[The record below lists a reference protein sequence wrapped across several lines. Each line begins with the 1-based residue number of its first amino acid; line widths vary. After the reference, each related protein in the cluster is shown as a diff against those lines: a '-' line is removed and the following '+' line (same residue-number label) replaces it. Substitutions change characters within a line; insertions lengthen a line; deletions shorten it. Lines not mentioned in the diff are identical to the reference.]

1 MQMKYRSQRNAE
13 AAAKYWNKPL
23 ERPDWYKINALSDS
37 EAEIMIYDAIGWP
50 FNDAGD
56 FVRALNDMKQSQITV
71 RINSPG
77 GDVFDAMAIY
87 NALQAHGSKIVTRI
101 EAMAASAASY
111 VALAGKEVQAYK
123 NAMMMIHEP
132 WIMAFGNQYD
142 LRDAADILDKISG
155 NMVDIYAGNSNMGK
169 REVKD
174 MMKAETWMTAK
185 EAKDKGFVDTVLD
198 AKSAKAQFDLSIFA
212 NAPAELTVK
221 SEKELTE
228 RDAERILRE
237 AGFSRNKAKAML
249 AGRLPAKDQE
259 MDEISAKI
267 KQLTESM
274 KG

>member
-23 ERPDWYKINALSDS
+23 DKPDWYKINALSDS
-37 EAEIMIYDAIGWP
+37 DAEIMIYDAIGWP

-56 FVRALNDMKQSQITV
+56 FVRALNDMKQPQITV

-87 NALQAHGSKIVTRI
+87 NALQSHGSKIVTRV

-123 NAMMMIHEP
+123 NAMLMIHEP
-132 WIMAFGNQYD
+132 WAMAIGNQYD
-142 LRDAADILDKISG
+142 MRETADILEKISG
-155 NMVDIYAGNSNMGK
+155 NMVDIYSSNSDMGK

-185 EAKDKGFVDTVLD
+185 DAHDKGFVDTILD
-198 AKSAKAQFDLSIFA
+198 AKSAKAQFDLSMFA
-212 NAPAELTVK
+212 NAPAEYK
-221 SEKELTE
+221 ANHEPTE
-228 RDAERILRE
+228 RDAEKALRDV
-237 AGFSRNKAKAML
+237 GFSKKQAKAML
-249 AGRLPAKDQE
+249 AGRLQAKADI
-259 MDEISAKI
+259 DEEIVELLRKNNE
-267 KQLTESM
+267 LL